1 MTYGGDANNLSAST
15 SCYDDANAVN
25 LVAGVTLT
33 AGPAIV
39 LASGLVTVTWNGI
52 ASPSATDWIALY
64 AVGAPDSAV
73 RVWRYTKGTAG
84 GSATLRVP
92 FLTLPG
98 AYEVRLFAQ
107 NGYARLAPPAGVVV
121 V

>member
-1 MTYGGDANNLSAST
+1 M
-15 SCYDDANAVN
+15 N

-33 AGPAIV
+33 ASPAIV
-39 LASGLVTVTWNGI
+39 LA
-52 ASPSATDWIALY
+52 
-64 AVGAPDSAV
+64 VGHGDGDVERHSQPLLHRLDRPV
-73 RVWRYTKGTAG
+73 RRGRGGFEGPPRWRYTSGTAA

-107 NGYARLAPPAGVVV
+107 NGYARLAPPAAVTVI
-121 V
+121 